1 MQVEEELAHFSPKKA
16 MLLTIGVFDGVHV
29 GHKYLIS
36 KLIEQAREKDLLSGV
51 VTFRQHPLEVLSPQ
65 TELSFLTSLCQ
76 RVELLKNDGIEEVIP
91 LSFTPELAQLS
102 ARQFA
107 GLLKKH
113 LRMDGMVIGPDFA
126 LGRKREG
133 EADTL
138 KALGQEMDFRVTV
151 MSPTKTN
158 GEVVSSTA
166 IRNALADGDM
176 KRVHSLLGRPFSLQ
190 GQVTTGDGRGI
201 ELGFPTA
208 NMNIDRKQALPADG
222 VYATRAHIGDEAYE
236 SLTNI
241 GKRPTFGSNERT
253 VEVYLINYDNDLYGH
268 ELKIEIMER
277 IRDEKRFDSVDEL
290 KKQIAED
297 VERGKAILN
306 SPSRSQA

>member
-1 MQVEEELAHFSPKKA
+1 MQVEEELAQFSPKKA

-36 KLIEQAREKDLLSGV
+36 QLIEQAKEKALLSGV

-65 TELSFLTSLCQ
+65 TEVSFLTSLSQ
-76 RVELLKNDGIEEVIP
+76 RVELLKNDGIEEVVP

-113 LRMDGMVIGPDFA
+113 LRMDGIVIGPDFA
-126 LGRKREG
+126 LGRNREG
-133 EADTL
+133 DTDTL

-151 MSPTKTN
+151 MSPIKTDS
-158 GEVVSSTA
+158 EVVSSTA

-176 KRVHSLLGRPFSLQ
+176 KRVHGLLGRPFSLQ
-190 GQVTTGDGRGI
+190 GQVTTGDGRGV

-208 NMNIDRKQALPADG
+208 NMDIDPKQALPADG
-222 VYATRAHIGDEAYE
+222 VYATRAYIGDGAYE
-236 SLTNI
+236 SMTNI

-253 VEVYLINYDNDLYGH
+253 VEVYLLNYDNNLYGR
-268 ELKIEIMER
+268 ELRIEITER

-306 SPSRSQA
+306 SR